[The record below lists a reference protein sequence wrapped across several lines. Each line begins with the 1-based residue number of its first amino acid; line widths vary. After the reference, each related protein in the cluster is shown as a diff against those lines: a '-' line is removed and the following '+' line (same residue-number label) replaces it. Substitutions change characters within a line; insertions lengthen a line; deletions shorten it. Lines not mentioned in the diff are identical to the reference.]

1 MELKDVLVRPL
12 VTEKTTTFLGNDRTY
27 AFEVGLAANKIQ
39 IKKAIQVYYD
49 VGVEC
54 VRTIVVRGKTK
65 RFGRKVGKRK
75 NWKKA
80 YITLREGDTI
90 PIFEG

>member
-12 VTEKTTTFLGNDRTY
+12 ITEKTTTFLGNDRTY
-27 AFEVGLAANKIQ
+27 AFEVGITANKIQ
-39 IKKAIQVYYD
+39 IKKAVQTYYD
-49 VGVEC
+49 VDVER
-54 VRTIVVRGKTK
+54 VRTIVMRGKTK
-65 RFGRKVGKRK
+65 RFGRKFGKRK

>member
-12 VTEKTTTFLGNDRTY
+12 ITEKTTTFLGNDRTY
-27 AFEVGLAANKIQ
+27 AFEVGISANKIQ
-39 IKKAIQVYYD
+39 IKNAIQSYYE
-49 VGVEC
+49 VNVER
-54 VRTIVVRGKTK
+54 VRTIVMRGKTK
-65 RFGRKVGKRK
+65 RFGRKFGKRK

-80 YITLREGDTI
+80 YITLCEGDTI

>member
-12 VTEKTTTFLGNDRTY
+12 ITEKTTTFLGNDRTF

-39 IKKAIQVYYD
+39 IKNAIQVYYD
-49 VGVEC
+49 VGVEN
-54 VRTIVVRGKTK
+54 VRTIVMRGKTK
-65 RFGRKVGKRK
+65 RFGRKFGKRK